1 MKYLFIFFLGLPLIS
16 NSQECKLIKANDP
29 FTKEKTISTGF
40 IALEGASL
48 TIDANKQEIDMLF
61 TISGADKCFSD
72 GNMASIFFAGT
83 KFKLS
88 QRNNGSMNC
97 EGIVHFVLRN
107 STTTP
112 SLLKRFAT
120 QKIDKIVFIGN
131 NKKESVVTFTPEQQQ
146 LVLDLAA
153 CMSNEA
159 PTLLQ

>member
-1 MKYLFIFFLGLPLIS
+1 MKYLFICLLCFPLLS
-16 NSQECKLIKANDP
+16 FSQECKLIKAVDP

-40 IALEGASL
+40 IGLEGASL

-88 QRNNGSMNC
+88 QRNSGSMNC
-97 EGIVHFVLRN
+97 EGIVHFVFRN
-107 STTTP
+107 TSTP
-112 SLLKRFAT
+112 PALLKRFAT
-120 QKIDKIVFIGN
+120 QKIEKIVFIGN
-131 NKKESVVTFTPEQQQ
+131 NKKESVVSFTEEQQQ
-146 LVLDLAA
+146 LVLNLAA